1 MTRRVLPCLLLLAMV
16 TACSG
21 GSSASPSPSAKSTAA
36 SGSAS
41 PAAAPELIF
50 NGAVPVAD
58 DRELAAQ
65 CWGSGTPTVLLE
77 AGGTRS
83 NMGEWPTAFVTRLAA
98 DNTVCLYSRAG
109 GEGST
114 APDGLLTYDTVIHD
128 AFALLDWLEQEHGV
142 TGPYVFVG
150 WSFGGSVA
158 LAEALEHPESTA
170 GLVILDTDPIDDF
183 LKVCAEAGHSRAEC
197 RAEFEGDK
205 EAKAIEAEIV
215 AHEHPLPDIPVAI
228 VSALIFPDC
237 FETAGEEVSYGMAGQ
252 EITAPDCR
260 TLAER
265 VADAQAAGWGELL
278 PQLTQTRVE
287 AGHDQLIS
295 QAGFKIGDVIQG
307 VIDQAGTGG

>member
-1 MTRRVLPCLLLLAMV
+1 M
-16 TACSG
+16 
-21 GSSASPSPSAKSTAA
+21 
-36 SGSAS
+36 
-41 PAAAPELIF
+41 IF
-50 NGAVPVAD
+50 DGAVPLAD

-83 NMGEWPTAFVTRLAA
+83 NMSNWPTAFVTRLAA
-98 DNTVCLYSRAG
+98 NNTVCLYSRAG

-114 APDGLLTYDTVIHD
+114 PPDGLLTYDMVIHD
-128 AFALLDWLEQEHGV
+128 AFALLDWLEQEYGV
-142 TGPYVFVG
+142 EGPYVFVG

-183 LKVCAEAGHSRAEC
+183 LKVCAEAGNPRAEC
-197 RAEFEGDK
+197 RAEFESDR
-205 EAKAIEAEIV
+205 EAKAIEQDIV
-215 AHEHPLPDIPVAI
+215 ANEHPLPDIPVAI

-265 VADAQAAGWGELL
+265 VADAHAAGWGELL
-278 PQLTQTRVE
+278 PQMTQTRVE

-307 VIDQAGTGG
+307 VIDQAAGSGG